1 LASAMV
7 PGPAMLGAAAGFMVW
22 EGGSGLLGAAR
33 QGAGLG
39 WTLAGA
45 ASGAAVSWMLWRM
58 QLRSL
63 RREAKH
69 AKKADR
75 SLGAVLAPRT
85 LPDRP
90 FPMFACVGATP
101 TGEFCKD
108 LNSTDLSL
116 DEVRLGPDTR
126 ITYSHDVQHRPD
138 LGR

>member
-1 LASAMV
+1 VFYSHTIAAGLMACLACTGGLLASAMV

-45 ASGAAVSWMLWRM
+45 AGGAAVAWMLWRM

-63 RREAKH
+63 RREATH

-75 SLGAVLAPRT
+75 SLGAVVPRARCPAY
-85 LPDRP
+85 L
-90 FPMFACVGATP
+90 V
-101 TGEFCKD
+101 
-108 LNSTDLSL
+108 
-116 DEVRLGPDTR
+116 
-126 ITYSHDVQHRPD
+126 
-138 LGR
+138 